1 MSFLVNLLCGGNS
14 QTGDGFASWLGKRLA
29 LRHRR
34 VTLGRKVRISPGA
47 FICPRKGA
55 VEIGDYSMITAGAMI
70 QGNVQI
76 GKNCSVQNYT
86 VIVGYGEPED
96 SSGTVKIGDDVR
108 IAAHCFMA
116 AGNHNFADPEKP
128 ISRQGLTCKP
138 IVIEDDVWIA
148 ARVNIIAGVTIGHGS
163 VIAAGSVVTKDIPP
177 MSIAAGIPA
186 VVKKT
191 RSEKKVFPKFP
202 GKQPLDSKD
211 KEFL

>member
-1 MSFLVNLLCGGNS
+1 MSFLVNFLCGGNS
-14 QTGDGFASWLGKRLA
+14 QTGNGFTSWLGTRLA

-55 VEIGDYSMITAGAMI
+55 IEIGDYSMVNTGAMI
-70 QGNVQI
+70 QGNVLI
-76 GKNCSVQNYT
+76 GRNCSVQNYT
-86 VIVGYGEPED
+86 VIVGYGEPGD
-96 SSGTVKIGDDVR
+96 SLGTVKIGNNVR

-116 AGNHNFADPEKP
+116 AGNHNFDDPEKP
-128 ISRQGLTCKP
+128 ISRQGLTYKP

-163 VIAAGSVVTKDIPP
+163 VIAAGAVVTKDIPP

-186 VVKKT
+186 VVKKSRNEKNI
-191 RSEKKVFPKFP
+191 RSC
-202 GKQPLDSKD
+202 L
-211 KEFL
+211 

>member
-1 MSFLVNLLCGGNS
+1 LSFLLNLLCGGNS
-14 QTGDGFASWLGKRLA
+14 QTGNGFASWLGKRLA

-34 VTLGRKVRISPGA
+34 VTLGREVKISPGA

-55 VEIGDYSMITAGAMI
+55 IEIGERSMVNTGAMI
-70 QGNVQI
+70 QGNVRI
-76 GKNCSVQNYT
+76 GKNSSVQNYT

-96 SSGTVKIGDDVR
+96 PSGLVKIGNDVR

-116 AGNHNFADPEKP
+116 AGNHNFSDPEKP

-186 VVKKT
+186 VVKKS
-191 RSEKKVFPKFP
+191 RNKNM
-202 GKQPLDSKD
+202 
-211 KEFL
+211 

>member
-1 MSFLVNLLCGGNS
+1 
-14 QTGDGFASWLGKRLA
+14 LGQ
-29 LRHRR
+29 
-34 VTLGRKVRISPGA
+34 KVRISPGA
-47 FICPRKGA
+47 FVCPRKGA
-55 VEIGDYSMITAGAMI
+55 IEIGDYSMVNTGAMI
-70 QGNVQI
+70 QGNVRI

-96 SSGTVKIGDDVR
+96 SSGLVKIGNDVR

-116 AGNHNFADPEKP
+116 AGNHNFDDSEKL

-186 VVKKT
+186 AVRKS
-191 RSEKKVFPKFP
+191 RSKRTERT
-202 GKQPLDSKD
+202 
-211 KEFL
+211 